1 MQSLT
6 ILFSFIGLLSAGPQY
21 FYRPS
26 TFSLQPFVHFG
37 RSYGGYQGGYG
48 AIQYAAPAAR
58 YVNANVDII
67 AQTRSLADSVK
78 TTLRQLAADPNS
90 AVIVN
95 KIINDKD
102 NVCINSLEE
111 GIAAIEQATSLLEKG
126 GGDIK
131 ALIAKVKTFVD
142 VTEPSMVLR
151 ESADILRI
159 VEPLVKNIS
168 PDNPVICQ
176 ASPDQV
182 FGSLRS
188 LALIVDELSTS
199 NQLILPYSGRAQLKE
214 SANTISAVTTF
225 ITQLRSTFSRLEN
238 TCTADKQYN
247 LDSISAIGDL
257 MVHLAD
263 LFGSLGSAQTGENIR
278 KGKAFVAK
286 ITAELNKIDN
296 LGLGDLECGTPGDF
310 TVAATT
316 LEEVATLID
325 EIGLENLQEQLGINL
340 PFTP

>member
-111 GIAAIEQATSLLEKG
+111 GIAAIEQATSLLERA

-131 ALIAKVKTFVD
+131 ALIAKVETFVD
-142 VTEPSMVLR
+142 LTEPSMVLR
-151 ESADILRI
+151 ESAEILRI
-159 VEPLVKNIS
+159 LGPLVKNIS
-168 PDNPVICQ
+168 PDSPVICQ

-182 FGSLRS
+182 SGSLRS
-188 LALIVDELSTS
+188 LAQIVDELSIT
-199 NQLILPYSGRAQLKE
+199 NQLVISFSGRAQLKE

-225 ITQLRSTFSRLEN
+225 INQLGSTFSRLAN
-238 TCTADKQYN
+238 TCTAHKQYN
-247 LDSISAIGDL
+247 LDSISAMGDM
-257 MVHLAD
+257 MVNLAD
-263 LFGSLGSAQTGENIR
+263 LFSSLGSFQTGENIR

-286 ITAELNKIDN
+286 ITVSQNND
-296 LGLGDLECGTPGDF
+296 TS
-310 TVAATT
+310 
-316 LEEVATLID
+316 EE
-325 EIGLENLQEQLGINL
+325 
-340 PFTP
+340 